1 MLDEDVIISGW
12 REKSC
17 IVSICCLSFNHEKYI
32 EECLKSILLQK
43 TDFGFE
49 ILLHDDASTDKTQ
62 AIIKKYVDQYPRII
76 KPILQAE
83 NQRSKL
89 KSGMNPKFNYP
100 RAQGKYISF
109 CEGDDY
115 WSDSNK
121 LQKQVEILD
130 KNPKVGCV
138 ISDYDKFIQNESKI
152 KPNILANAFKD
163 LNEGILPSQPLFSAA
178 LKQTRTVTAM
188 IRTEN
193 ILSFQKEKFLKGV
206 PGDTQLFGYLL
217 LTSKVFFMNECTA
230 VYRILKE
237 SVSHTN
243 SFEKKQQ
250 FMKSYNTFMIHI
262 NKMYPLGTKDRRY
275 LKKSLKLFKIRQLAH
290 EQKRIAVVI
299 TSFLCILNGYLSM
312 HIIKQIKYA
321 FRNNNDE

>member
-1 MLDEDVIISGW
+1 MLNEDIILKDW
-12 REKSC
+12 QDKSC
-17 IVSICCLSFNHEKYI
+17 VVSICCLSFNHEKYI

-100 RAQGKYISF
+100 RAQGKYIAF

-121 LQKQVEILD
+121 LQKQVEILN
-130 KNPKVGCV
+130 KNPNVGCV
-138 ISDYDKFIQNESKI
+138 VSDYDKFIQNDSEI
-152 KPNILANAFKD
+152 KPKILANTFKD
-163 LNEGILPSQPLFSAA
+163 LNEGILPSKSLFSVA

-188 IRTEN
+188 IRKEN
-193 ILSFQKEKFLKGV
+193 ILSFQKEEFLKGV
-206 PGDTQLFGYLL
+206 PGDTQLFGHLL
-217 LTSKVFFMNECTA
+217 LTSKVFLMNECTA
-230 VYRILKE
+230 VYRILIE
-237 SVSHTN
+237 SISHTN
-243 SFEKKQQ
+243 SFEKKQR
-250 FMKSYNTFMIHI
+250 FMKSYNTYMIHI
-262 NKMYPLGTKDRRY
+262 NKMYPLGTEDRRY

-290 EQKRIAVVI
+290 DKKGIAVVI
-299 TSFLCILNGYLSM
+299 ASLLCILNGYLSM
-312 HIIKQIKYA
+312 HLIKQIKYA
-321 FRNNNDE
+321 FRHTNE